1 MEFTTTRS
9 PSDAPPF
16 PQPRVCPY
24 QPPPEYERLSGQG
37 PLSRVTLFDGRVVWL
52 VTGYPEA
59 RQLLADRRISADR
72 QRPDYPAVA
81 PRFQAEVAKRLVLIG
96 MDPPAHDE
104 HRQLLN
110 PYFSRKRVEELRP
123 VVQGIVD
130 HYVDRMLETGP
141 PADLVR
147 DFALPVPS
155 RVISEILGLP
165 AEDLEFFQEA
175 SRCLLQA
182 TTREES
188 QKAGGELVGY
198 LDRLAA
204 LRRTEPGPGLIGLL
218 AREEVEAGR
227 LSHADLVQMALVIL
241 VAGHETSAST
251 IALGTI
257 TLLDHPELLA
267 RMRTDPAGVPAA
279 VEEILRCV
287 AVTDLAGVRV
297 ATEDVPVA
305 GEVIRAGEGVLL
317 SATMANRDP
326 RVHEEPAVFDTGRT
340 GRRHLSFGYGIHQCL
355 GQSLARMELEVA
367 FATLFERIPTLRL
380 AVPADRL
387 PTRPP
392 GSGTV
397 QGVNEM
403 PVTW

>member
-1 MEFTTTRS
+1 MEITAPPG
-9 PSDAPPF
+9 PSAAPPF
-16 PQPRVCPY
+16 PQQRACPY
-24 QPPPEYERLSGQG
+24 QPPPAYEQLGAQG
-37 PLSRVTLFDGRVVWL
+37 PLSRVTLFDGRVVWF

-59 RQLLADRRISADR
+59 RQLLADPRISADR

-104 HRQLLN
+104 HRRLLN
-110 PYFSRKRVEELRP
+110 PDFSRKRVESLRP
-123 VVQGIVD
+123 VVQDIVD
-130 HYVDRMLETGP
+130 HHVDRMLRTGP

-155 RVISEILGLP
+155 RVISEVLGLP
-165 AEDLEFFQEA
+165 HEDLEFFQDA
-175 SRCLLQA
+175 SRRLLQA
-182 TTREES
+182 TTGEES
-188 QKAGGELVGY
+188 QEAGRELIGY
-198 LDRLAA
+198 LDALATR
-204 LRRTEPGPGLIGLL
+204 RRTEPGPGLIGRL
-218 AREEVEAGR
+218 AREEVATGR
-227 LSHADLVQMALVIL
+227 LSHADLVQIALVIL
-241 VAGHETSAST
+241 VAGHETTAST
-251 IALGTI
+251 IALGAI
-257 TLLDHPELLA
+257 TLLDHPEQLA
-267 RMRTDPAGVPAA
+267 RMQADPDTVPAV

-297 ATEDVPVA
+297 ATADIPVA
-305 GEVIRAGEGVLL
+305 GQVIRAGEGVLL
-317 SATMANRDP
+317 SATMANRDS
-326 RVHEEPAVFDTGRT
+326 RVHRDPQAFDTGRT
-340 GRRHLSFGYGIHQCL
+340 GRRQLSFGYGIHQCL
-355 GQSLARMELEVA
+355 GQSLARLELEIA
-367 FATLFERIPTLRL
+367 FSTLFTRIPTLRL

>member
-9 PSDAPPF
+9 LSDAPPF

-24 QPPPEYERLSGQG
+24 QPPPEYERLGERG

-130 HYVDRMLETGP
+130 QYVDRMLEKGP

-165 AEDLEFFQEA
+165 AEDLDFFQEA

-198 LDRLAA
+198 LDRLAT

-218 AREEVEAGR
+218 ARDEVGAGR

-267 RMRTDPAGVPAA
+267 RMRADPAGVPAA

-297 ATEDVPVA
+297 ATEDIPVA

-326 RVHEEPAVFDTGRT
+326 RVHEDPTAFDTGRT

-367 FATLFERIPTLRL
+367 FATLFTRIPTLRL